1 MNQKIARLLTIALG
15 CVVLFSKSAHAQERH
30 GFDRVPLS
38 VAIGVNVAGTF
49 ADLYTTNNALNRGAV
64 EGFGAAAGSTSIG
77 KVAAFRITTSGVFTV
92 CSILLDREGHHTA
105 ARILAYGAGGAGF
118 AAAWHNTGVA
128 RGK

>member
-1 MNQKIARLLTIALG
+1 MNQKFFGLLVVALG

-49 ADLYTTNNALNRGAV
+49 ADLYTTNSALNRGAV

-77 KVAAFRITTSGVFTV
+77 KVAAFRITTLKNRFALPTV
-92 CSILLDREGHHTA
+92 TNGTEIRPLSS
-105 ARILAYGAGGAGF
+105 
-118 AAAWHNTGVA
+118 AWLTVPA
-128 RGK
+128 